1 MTQLTK
7 TLMEAR
13 TITRR
18 KATRTSPSMASIIIT
33 EVIYKVSTRG

>member
-13 TITRR
+13 MMARR
-18 KATRTSPSMASIIIT
+18 NAARTAPSISSIIIT